1 MRAVNLL
8 PEGHRPIGPS
18 GERSGS
24 AYVLL
29 GVLGA
34 VLVATLGYVFVSNQV
49 SSALKEAAA
58 LSRQA
63 AVAETKAAQLAP
75 FGEFSS
81 LREARIA
88 AVTDLAAGRLDWER
102 VTRELG
108 LVLPKGSWLTSVEG
122 AAPSGLGAATASAAP
137 PAAGAET
144 GPTVKLA
151 GCAKS
156 QPAVATTLIRLK
168 RLNGAKEVQLDSSQ
182 RAGESEPKS
191 TKGKVKK
198 GESAGA
204 GQDASSGCGKGFGF
218 TATVVLEPVG
228 PAAPSTDP
236 AAKPAQV
243 PASLGGGS

>member
-8 PEGHRPIGPS
+8 PDGHRPIGPS

-34 VLVATLGYVFVSNQV
+34 VLLATLGYVFVSNEV
-49 SSALKEAAA
+49 SSAREEAAA

-63 AVAETKAAQLAP
+63 AVAEAKVTELAP

-88 AVTDLAAGRLDWER
+88 AVTELATGRLDWER
-102 VTRELG
+102 VARELG

-122 AAPSGLGAATASAAP
+122 SAPSGLGAANGAP
-137 PAAGAET
+137 PAAGTVT

-168 RLNGAKEVQLDSSQ
+168 RLNGAQEVQLESSQ

-191 TKGKVKK
+191 TKGKTKK
-198 GESAGA
+198 GEGTGSS
-204 GQDASSGCGKGFGF
+204 QDASSGCGEGFGF
-218 TATVVLEPVG
+218 TATVVLEPTG
-228 PAAPSTDP
+228 PATPSNDP
-236 AAKPAQV
+236 ADKPAEV